1 MTSAKKRI
9 LVIYETA
16 GGGHYANAK
25 ALEKAFSL
33 RYPECTIILMHVSV
47 VSKSQRLTYLYNSYN
62 DMLKA
67 DPRMVRYGFTL
78 MNAINAEKVLFPL
91 LPKASRNIEEF
102 FLAVKPDLV
111 VSVFSVFNFAAY
123 TIMQKLGWAHQIPF
137 VIFVTDLTRNF
148 LRSWVHPEADLMIAM
163 LDETKEQLID
173 YGMPAE
179 RIQVLHGMP
188 VNPTF
193 CLAPKPKEQARRE
206 LGLALDRFTV
216 LITMGG
222 VANKNTI
229 LFSKQ
234 LAESGLPVQLI
245 VACGRN
251 AALKRKMD
259 RLAASARIPIKVL
272 GFTDQM
278 PTLMDATDVAV
289 SKPGPG
295 TIAEL
300 AYKEIPMLIDGIFA
314 PMPQEKGNLDFV
326 VEKGIGLA
334 ITRRHGVAE
343 LIGEL
348 MANPAAVEQMRG
360 NMRRIKNP
368 DAVYDLV
375 ELIMH
380 AQAVTPA
387 APVAR

>member
-1 MTSAKKRI
+1 MTTQKKRI

-25 ALEKAFSL
+25 AIEKAISL
-33 RYPECTIILMHVSV
+33 RYPACTVILMHVSV
-47 VSKSQRLTYLYNSYN
+47 VSKSQRVSYLYNSYN
-62 DMLKA
+62 YMLKA

-91 LPKASRNIEEF
+91 LPKASRNLEEF

-111 VSVFSVFNFAAY
+111 VSVFSVFNYATW
-123 TIMQKLGWAHQIPF
+123 TIMQKLGWAHEIPF
-137 VIFVTDLTRNF
+137 AIFVTDLTTNF

-163 LDETKEQLID
+163 LDETKQQLID
-173 YGMPAE
+173 YGMPAD
-179 RIQVLHGMP
+179 RIKVLNGMP
-188 VNPTF
+188 VSPTF
-193 CLAPKPKEQARRE
+193 GLNPKSKEQARKD
-206 LGLALDRFTV
+206 LGMALDRFTV

-229 LFSKQ
+229 RFSKE

-259 RLAASARIPIKVL
+259 RLAAGARIPIRVL

-278 PTLMDATDVAV
+278 PTLMDATDLAI

-300 AYKEIPMLIDGIFA
+300 AYKEIPMLIDGIFT

-326 VEKGIGLA
+326 VEKGIGAA
-334 ITRRHGVAE
+334 ISRQVGVSTLVRH
-343 LIGEL
+343 L
-348 MANPAAVEQMRG
+348 MEDTEAYERMRE

-368 DAVYDLV
+368 DAIYDLV
-375 ELIMH
+375 ELLME
-380 AQAVTPA
+380 AK
-387 APVAR
+387 PVSGRAIAT

>member
-1 MTSAKKRI
+1 MNKHI
-9 LVIYETA
+9 LVMYETA
-16 GGGHYANAK
+16 GGGHYANAR
-25 ALEKAFSL
+25 AIENAFKT
-33 RYPECTIILMHVSV
+33 RHPGCTVTLMHISAATN
-47 VSKSQRLTYLYNSYN
+47 SKRVEYLYNSYN

-67 DPRMVRYGFTL
+67 DPRMVHYGYQI
-78 MNAINAEKVLFPL
+78 MNRVNAEQIIFPL
-91 LPKASRNIEEF
+91 LLKANRNLEDYLREQD
-102 FLAVKPDLV
+102 PDII
-111 VSVFSVFNFAAY
+111 VSVFGVVNYAAMSVLDR
-123 TIMQKLGWAHQIPF
+123 MGWTGKKPY

-148 LRSWVHPEADLMIAM
+148 LRSWVHPEADMMIAM
-163 LDETKEQLID
+163 LDESREQLIA

-179 RIQVLHGMP
+179 RIRVLHGMP

-193 CLAPKPKEQARRE
+193 MTQRKSREEARRA
-206 LGLALDRFTV
+206 LGMALDRFTV

-229 LFSKQ
+229 RFSKE
-234 LAESGLPVQLI
+234 LADSGLPLQLI

-259 RLAASARIPIKVL
+259 RLASHARIPIKVL

-278 PTLMDATDVAV
+278 PTLMDASDVAV

-326 VEKGIGLA
+326 VEKGIGTV
-334 ITRRHGVAE
+334 ITRSSSVSAQIRD
-343 LIGEL
+343 L
-348 MANPAAVEQMRG
+348 MENPHKVERLKE
-360 NMRRIKNP
+360 NMRRINNP

-375 ELIMH
+375 DLIAN
-380 AQAVTPA
+380 AQ
-387 APVAR
+387 VADGKVPSLSDR